1 MRFLTL
7 SEVLELH
14 DRVIDQTGGAD
25 GVRDLG
31 AVESAV
37 FQPQMTFGSKELYP
51 TMQTK
56 AAALCFSLVKN
67 HPFVDGNK
75 RVGHAAMETFLV
87 LNGWEL
93 AAATDDAEQTILSL
107 ATGNLQREQLVAW
120 IASHIR
126 RLETRSDAF
135 D

>member
-7 SEVLELH
+7 SEVLQLH
-14 DRVIDQTGGAD
+14 KCVLAQSGGAE

-31 AVESAV
+31 LVESAV
-37 FQPQMTFGSKELYP
+37 AQPQATFGGNDLYP
-51 TMQTK
+51 TVEAK
-56 AAALCFSLVKN
+56 AAAVCFSLVKN

-93 AAATDDAEQTILSL
+93 FADAGDSEETILSL
-107 ATGNLQREQLVAW
+107 AAGTLSREQLVAW
-120 IASHIR
+120 ICSRIR
-126 RLETRSDAF
+126 RLPS
-135 D
+135 